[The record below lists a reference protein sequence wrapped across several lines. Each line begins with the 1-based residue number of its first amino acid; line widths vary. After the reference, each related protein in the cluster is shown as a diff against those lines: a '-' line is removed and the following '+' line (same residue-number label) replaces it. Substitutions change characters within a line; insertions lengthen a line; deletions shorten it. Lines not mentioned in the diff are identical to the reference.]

1 MKKLHN
7 TIDRR
12 VLKDRIVQSSEP
24 RTTVSFYKYHPIR
37 NTEFFRDFLFLQWEA
52 LGVLGRTYIA
62 AEGINAQISVPT
74 HRFEDFRDNL
84 FNITFLDGVRLN
96 TAVEDDS
103 KSFYKLIIKLRHKIV
118 ADGIEDPTFNP
129 SNTGV
134 HLSARE
140 FNDLTSQPETILID
154 MRNHYESEVGH
165 FKNAVLPDADTFRE
179 EIELVE
185 DMLKGKEDKNIVM
198 YCTGGI
204 RCEKASAYLKH
215 KGFPNVHQ
223 LEGGIIK
230 YARDIKSHGLENRF
244 LGVNFVFDER
254 LAERISDDVIA
265 QCHQCGTPFD
275 HHTNCAN
282 LACHILF
289 ISARL
294 AKRTCITAAQI
305 HAKRFHNFRKRHRK
319 NFAEARRR
327 GETSSKK
334 EGANTWYSSPIAS
347 SLNKLNRLSHST
359 SERPAFVRMQRAL
372 AKPRQTWVSRNKARH
387 IPPPF
392 FSQFQKLRDNGHG
405 KFS

>member
-7 TIDRR
+7 TVDRR
-12 VLKDRIVQSSEP
+12 VLKERIVHSNEP
-24 RTTVSFYKYHPIR
+24 RTTVSFYKYHPIT
-37 NTEFFRDFLFLQWEA
+37 NPPFFRDFLFLQWEP

-62 AEGINAQISVPT
+62 AEGINAQVSVPS
-74 HRFEDFRDNL
+74 HRFEEFQENL
-84 FNITFLDGVRLN
+84 FKITFLNGVRLN

-103 KSFYKLIIKLRHKIV
+103 KSFYKLIIKLRNKIV

-134 HLSARE
+134 HLSALA
-140 FNDLTSQPETILID
+140 FNDLTSKPDTILID

-165 FKNAVLPDADTFRE
+165 FKGAVLPDADTFRE
-179 EIELVE
+179 EIEMVE

-230 YARDIKSHGLENRF
+230 YARDIKTEGLENRF
-244 LGVNFVFDER
+244 LGVNCVFDER

-265 QCHQCGTPFD
+265 QCHQCGAPFD

-289 ISARL
+289 IQCPSCREKMNNCCSDGCKEISQL
-294 AKRTCITAAQI
+294 PEEAQ
-305 HAKRFHNFRKRHRK
+305 K
-319 NFAEARRR
+319 ELRR
-327 GETSSKK
+327 GKEPGRNIFKK
-334 EGANTWYSSPIAS
+334 GRGEHLVHKP
-347 SLNKLNRLSHST
+347 NRI
-359 SERPAFVRMQRAL
+359 
-372 AKPRQTWVSRNKARH
+372 KPE
-387 IPPPF
+387 
-392 FSQFQKLRDNGHG
+392 
-405 KFS
+405 